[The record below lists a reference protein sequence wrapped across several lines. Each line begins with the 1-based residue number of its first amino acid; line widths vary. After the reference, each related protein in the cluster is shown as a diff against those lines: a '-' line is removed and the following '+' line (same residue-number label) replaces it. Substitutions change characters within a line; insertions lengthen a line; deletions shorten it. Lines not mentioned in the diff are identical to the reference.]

1 MIQCHSASR
10 GIALFLIILLLLG
23 GAAQAEDID
32 ELLKEMSLHEKVC
45 QMFFVQPEHF
55 SRIDRVTA
63 ASSKLTNALKR
74 FPVGGIIL
82 FPQNMKNQKTLTQ
95 LNASLQ
101 ESAKS
106 MRGIGLLIGVD
117 EEGGGVSRL
126 ANTLRLKEKQ
136 PAASEIGK
144 TGDTENA
151 VQAGSSIGAYLNGF
165 GFNLDFAPVADVRS
179 DVRDAEITKR
189 AFSDDAQVVSDMT
202 SGFIRGLH
210 VQGVMATAKHFPGH
224 GAVSGNTHNGPGVSE
239 KTAEEWRSCDF
250 LPFQAAISEGVDLVM
265 ISHQIAVNVDADS
278 PACLSPVIVTGLL
291 RGELAYDGVVITD
304 ALRMDAIRMKYG
316 SGEACVR
323 AIEAGCDMLLLPY
336 NFTNG
341 YNGVMSAVKS
351 NRITEERIDE
361 SVRRILALKMRYG
374 LISKK

>member
-1 MIQCHSASR
+1 M
-10 GIALFLIILLLLG
+10 FLIISLLLG
-23 GAAQAEDID
+23 GATQAEDID
-32 ELLKEMSLHEKVC
+32 GLLKEMSLHEKVC

-82 FPQNMKNQKTLTQ
+82 FPQNMKNRKTLTQ

-106 MRGIGLLIGVD
+106 IRGIGLLIGVD

-144 TGDTENA
+144 TGDAENA
-151 VQAGSSIGAYLNGF
+151 VQAGSAIGAYLNSF

-189 AFSDDAQVVSDMT
+189 AFSDDARVVSEMT
-202 SGFIRGLH
+202 AGFIRGLH
-210 VQGVMATAKHFPGH
+210 AQGVMATAKHFPGH
-224 GAVSGNTHNGPGVSE
+224 GAVSGNTHEGPGVSQ
-239 KTAEEWRSCDF
+239 KTAEEWRDCDF
-250 LPFQAAISEGVDLVM
+250 LPFRAAIAEGVDLVM
-265 ISHQIAVNVDADS
+265 ISHQLAVNVDAGS

-304 ALRMDAIRMKYG
+304 ALRMDAVRKEYG

-341 YNGVMSAVKS
+341 YNGVMNALKS
-351 NRITEERIDE
+351 NRLTEERIDE

-374 LISKK
+374 LITDTNSHLN